1 MTSSAGSGLL
11 NNSAGAGFKP
21 APVTIEG
28 TVDAVTD
35 NIATGRVRDRAPT
48 RQIAMAQK
56 KTTHKSSTNKLC
68 TSCRRTC
75 KQLANA
81 VVAKCPRYYPF
92 NRLQS
97 KRESTWKQMELG
109 L

>member
-1 MTSSAGSGLL
+1 MHPGGLVDVSAMKSAKKQTSHQ
-11 NNSAGAGFKP
+11 P
-21 APVTIEG
+21 A
-28 TVDAVTD
+28 A
-35 NIATGRVRDRAPT
+35 
-48 RQIAMAQK
+48 
-56 KTTHKSSTNKLC
+56 NKLC

-92 NRLQS
+92 SRKQPQT
-97 KRESTWKQMELG
+97 EFTWKQMDLG